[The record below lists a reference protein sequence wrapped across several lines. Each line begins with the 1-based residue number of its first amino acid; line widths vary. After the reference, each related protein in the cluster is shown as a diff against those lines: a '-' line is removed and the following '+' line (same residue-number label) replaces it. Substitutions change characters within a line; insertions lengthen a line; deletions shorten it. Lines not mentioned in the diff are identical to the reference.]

1 MRTSVSLNDELSS
14 YVDAVSSSAGENDAE
29 AIRET
34 IRHAKAQD
42 DRVDELESRVDEL
55 RTELDE
61 RESRIDAVETALN
74 EKDARIDEL
83 QTTIDERDARVDE
96 LQTDVDDRD
105 ARIDELKTR
114 LDERD
119 ARVDELQ
126 TDVERLQNE
135 KRLILEER
143 EEKEEL
149 VKYVEDERTVE
160 QRWRE
165 ATALKRMKWR
175 LFGMDSDDDE

>member
-61 RESRIDAVETALN
+61 RESHI
-74 EKDARIDEL
+74 
-83 QTTIDERDARVDE
+83 
-96 LQTDVDDRD
+96 
-105 ARIDELKTR
+105 
-114 LDERD
+114 
-119 ARVDELQ
+119 DELQ

-149 VKYVEDERTVE
+149 VKYVQDERTVE